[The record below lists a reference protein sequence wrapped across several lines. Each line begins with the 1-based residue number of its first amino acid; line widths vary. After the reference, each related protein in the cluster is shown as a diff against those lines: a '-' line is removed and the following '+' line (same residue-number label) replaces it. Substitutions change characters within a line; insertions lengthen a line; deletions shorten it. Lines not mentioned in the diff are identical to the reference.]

1 MATISDVA
9 TKAGV
14 GVGTV
19 SRVLNDNPRVSPDT
33 RKKVLEAVEAL
44 DYVPNPFARRLSL
57 GKTLTLAVIV
67 PFFTRPSYVER
78 LRGVEAAI
86 AETEYDL
93 IVYNVESVTKRDEYF
108 KRVPHSARV
117 DGLIIISLPPTNEH
131 VEHFLASEVPT
142 VLVDTRHPDLPR
154 VFIDDVEGGRRA
166 TEHLIE
172 LGHERI
178 AFLGDAY
185 PNPFG
190 FTSNY
195 DRHVG
200 YIQALDEAGIEARP
214 VYHVTGEHSRDVAQ
228 SLAQD
233 LLSLDHPPTAIVAA
247 SDTQALGVLEA
258 AREHDIS
265 IPEELSVVGYDDI
278 EIAEYFHLTTI
289 RQPLFES
296 GWRGTHLLLSLIE
309 SDGVEPVADQ
319 LPLELVVRETTA
331 EPAS

>member
-19 SRVLNDNPRVSPDT
+19 SRVLNDSPRVSPST
-33 RKKVLEAVEAL
+33 RQKVLDAMEAL

-108 KRVPHSARV
+108 KRVPHSARI
-117 DGLIIISLPPTNEH
+117 DGLIIISLPPTDEH
-131 VEHFLASEVPT
+131 VEYFLASKVPT
-142 VLVDTRHPDLPR
+142 VLVDTQHPKLPR
-154 VFIDDVEGGRRA
+154 VFIDDVEGGRLA
-166 TEHLIE
+166 TQHLID
-172 LGHERI
+172 LGHKRI

-195 DRHVG
+195 DRYTG
-200 YIQALDEAGIEARP
+200 YCRALEEAGLVARP
-214 VYHVTGEHSRDVAQ
+214 EYYATGQHSRDVAQ
-228 SLAQD
+228 GLARD
-233 LLSLDHPPTAIVAA
+233 LLALEEPPTAIVAA
-247 SDTQALGVLEA
+247 SDTQALGVLET
-258 AREHDIS
+258 AREVDIPV
-265 IPEELSVVGYDDI
+265 PEALSVIGYDDI

-296 GWRGTHLLLSLIE
+296 GWRGTHLLLSAIE
-309 SDGVEPVADQ
+309 NDAVEPISN
-319 LPLELVVRETTA
+319 ELSLDLIVRETTA
-331 EPAS
+331 ELV